1 MTTTRR
7 NMLAG
12 AAALAAAPAVLSS
25 RPARAALDVMAPEN
39 KMEVYRRLR
48 GRNDGEL
55 ALWWWNGFVW
65 AKPIDDV
72 AVHILTVE
80 GLTFQRLSTNPDG
93 TLTSAQAGR
102 GTFRDPETNAPAVK
116 WTNPLNGVTAEPDH
130 VRSLNRAI
138 ISNAGMQRDQN
149 DRVLKFESEITA
161 PMITGNQI
169 FMRENFVAKA
179 KGRAPG
185 TVSTSSSL
193 TTYTALASDIAYDD
207 AAFRPCNFN
216 YQSLGGF
223 RPWMGMDND
232 KGMLSWQT
240 VGQKLERGQDDA
252 PDSIKSWVDENYP
265 GFLDDPGI

>member
-7 NMLAG
+7 SVLAG
-12 AAALAAAPAVLSS
+12 TAALAAAPAVLSS
-25 RPARAALDVMAPEN
+25 RPAQAMLDVMAPQN
-39 KMEVYRRLR
+39 KMEVYRRMR
-48 GRNDGEL
+48 GNADGAL

-80 GLTFQRLSTNPDG
+80 GLTFQRLTSNPDG

-102 GTFRDPETNAPAVK
+102 GTFRDPETNAPLIT

-138 ISNAGMQRDQN
+138 INNDGMQREHS

-161 PMITGNQI
+161 PMITGKQI
-169 FMRENFVAKA
+169 FMRENFVGKA
-179 KGRAPG
+179 RGREPG

-207 AAFRPCNFN
+207 APFRACNFN

-223 RPWMGMDND
+223 RPWMGMDNS

-240 VGQKLERGQDDA
+240 VGQKLERGEADA

>member
-1 MTTTRR
+1 MTIARR
-7 NMLAG
+7 SVLAT
-12 AAALAAAPAVLSS
+12 AAAVAVTPAVLTTK
-25 RPARAALDVMAPEN
+25 PVRAAIDVTAPEN
-39 KMEVYRRLR
+39 KVEVYRRMR
-48 GRNDGEL
+48 GRGDGEL

-65 AKPIDDV
+65 AKPVDDV

-80 GLTFQRLSTNPDG
+80 GLTFQRLTTNPDG
-93 TLTSAQAGR
+93 SLTSAQAGR
-102 GTFRDPETNAPAVK
+102 GTFRDPETNAPLVT
-116 WTNPLNGVTAEPDH
+116 WTNPINGVTAEPDH

-138 ISNAGMQRDQN
+138 INSEGLHRDHG

-179 KGRAPG
+179 KGREPG

-193 TTYTALASDIAYDD
+193 TTYTAMASDIAYDD
-207 AAFRPCNFN
+207 ASFRPCTFN

-223 RPWMGMDND
+223 RPWMGMDNA

-240 VGQKLERGQDDA
+240 VGQKLERGQADA
-252 PDSIKSWVDENYP
+252 PENIKGWVDENYP
-265 GFLDDPGI
+265 GFLDDPEI